1 MGRSSVPKAVAVVL
15 ILLLV
20 ASGCSDDDGA
30 TPTTTLAASTTATP
44 TTATP
49 ATATPTTATPT
60 TTPPP
65 AIDELTVQVFFLDE
79 DAFNI
84 GRPPYLRPV
93 ERVVDEAA
101 PEAAAL
107 DLLFEGPTAEESAGG
122 LRFVAS
128 EATGISELRIAERT
142 AHAYLADGCN
152 SGGSTF
158 SVADHII
165 ATLVQFTSVDTVKIY
180 DPDGQTASP
189 EEPGDSIP
197 FCLEP

>member
-1 MGRSSVPKAVAVVL
+1 M
-15 ILLLV
+15 V
-20 ASGCSDDDGA
+20 ASGCSDDDDA
-30 TPTTTLAASTTATP
+30 TPTTTS
-44 TTATP
+44 
-49 ATATPTTATPT
+49 ATPTTATPT
-60 TTPPP
+60 TAAP
-65 AIDELTVQVFFLDE
+65 ATTTASSSPAAGELTVQVFFLDE

-107 DLLFEGPTAEESAGG
+107 DRLFEGPTAEERAGG

-128 EATGISELRIAERT
+128 QATGVSELRIEERT
-142 AHAYLADGCN
+142 AHVYLAGGCN

-158 SVADHII
+158 SVADHITG
-165 ATLVQFTSVDTVKIY
+165 TLVQFTSVDAVKIY

-189 EEPGDSIP
+189 DEPGDSVP